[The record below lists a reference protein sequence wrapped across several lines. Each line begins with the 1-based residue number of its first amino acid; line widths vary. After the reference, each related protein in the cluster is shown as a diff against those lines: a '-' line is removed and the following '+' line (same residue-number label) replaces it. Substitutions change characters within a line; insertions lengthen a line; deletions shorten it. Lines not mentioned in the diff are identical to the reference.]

1 MYDVMASLHIL
12 INFFIIAS
20 GVPDAGGTPHV
31 RAKNDQSTDRSDH
44 FILLYSSSTWISR

>member
-20 GVPDAGGTPHV
+20 GVPDAGGTP
-31 RAKNDQSTDRSDH
+31 QSGLKFLSGSNRKEHPT
-44 FILLYSSSTWISR
+44 SR